1 MLLRN
6 QCAAILLWFLK
17 PQHISI
23 YTIEQIEFSAR
34 ARKKTHNDRKKVIV
48 TCNKKITTHFFWR
61 ITEKKTLGKKN
72 GRTNERSLEKKKV
85 NWILSPFLF

>member
-23 YTIEQIEFSAR
+23 YTIEQIEFSVR
-34 ARKKTHNDRKKVIV
+34 TRKKTHNDRKKVIV
-48 TCNKKITTHFFWR
+48 TCD
-61 ITEKKTLGKKN
+61 KKN
-72 GRTNERSLEKKKV
+72 NKH
-85 NWILSPFLF
+85 IFFLAHRRKNKL